1 MECRLE
7 EEEGRMMMQQLQL
20 QQGLQPLAAAASA
33 KMLQLRLQLQRKP
46 AADAAGAAAGGL
58 PTEASRRPL

>member
-1 MECRLE
+1 
-7 EEEGRMMMQQLQL
+7 MMMQQLQL